1 MPRIAFI
8 GAGSLTFSRTLMID
22 ILSFPEL
29 RESTFALMDIDTK
42 RLDYTRRVA
51 ERIVREGGFAAQVE
65 ATTDR
70 REALRGADYVITM
83 ILVGDIEVIRHDIEI
98 PLKYGVDQCI
108 GDTLGPGGV
117 FRALRTV
124 PVMVDICRDMEELC
138 PDAWLLNYTNP
149 MAMICWAM
157 NDAAAV
163 RNVGL
168 CHSVQGTARWLA
180 HLAGV
185 PREEREEVSYWVAGI
200 NHQSWF
206 LELRW
211 KGQDLYPLLR
221 PKIDDPQ
228 VYNIDTTRFEMLK
241 HLGYFVT
248 ESSGHNSEYNPWF
261 RKRPDLLQKYTPGG
275 GWNGGTGFIL
285 QLYGADR
292 QDYEAQLERIASGEE
307 PLDLSRSDEYGAYI
321 IHSLETG
328 VARRINGNVRN
339 TRLITNLP
347 EGCCVEVPCYVDK
360 HGINPCFIGEL
371 PAHLAAINRSN
382 IAVQELAVRA
392 ALEADR
398 DMAFYAVAA
407 DPLTAAVLSLEETRQ
422 MVDEMFKVEADWLP
436 RFR

>member
-8 GAGSLTFSRTLMID
+8 GAGSLTFSRRLMID

-29 RESTFALMDIDTK
+29 RESTFVLMDIDAK

-51 ERIVREGGFAAQVE
+51 ERIIREGGFPAQVE

-83 ILVGDIEVIRHDIEI
+83 ILVGDIEVIRHDINI

-117 FRALRTV
+117 FRALRTI
-124 PVMVDICRDMEELC
+124 PVMLDICRDMEDLC

-149 MAMICWAM
+149 MAMVCWAM

-168 CHSVQGTARWLA
+168 CHSVQGTAWWLA
-180 HLAGV
+180 HLAGA
-185 PREEREEVSYWVAGI
+185 PPEEVSYWVAGI

-211 KGQDLYPLLR
+211 KGEDLYPALR
-221 PKIDDPQ
+221 RRIDDPQ

-261 RKRPDLLQKYTPGG
+261 RKRPDLLKKYTPGG

-285 QLYGADR
+285 QLYGTDR
-292 QDYEAQLERIASGEE
+292 QDYEKEMEGIASGEE
-307 PLDLSRSDEYGAYI
+307 PLDLSRSEEYGAYI

-328 VARRINGNVRN
+328 VPRRINGNVRN

-347 EGCCVEVPCYVDK
+347 EGCCVEVPCYVDR
-360 HGINPCFIGEL
+360 HGISPCFVGEL
-371 PAHLAAINRSN
+371 PPHLAAINRSN
-382 IAVQELAVRA
+382 IAVQEIAVRA

-398 DMAFYAVAA
+398 EMAFYAIAA

-422 MVDEMFKVEADWLP
+422 MVDEMFRAEADWLP
-436 RFR
+436 QFK

>member
-1 MPRIAFI
+1 MARIAFI
-8 GAGSLTFSRTLMID
+8 GAGSLTFARTLMLD

-29 RESTFALMDIDTK
+29 RETTFALMDVDQK
-42 RLDYTRRVA
+42 RLGYARRVA
-51 ERIVREGGFAAQVE
+51 ERIVREGGFPARVE

-70 REALRGADYVITM
+70 REALRDADYVIVM
-83 ILVGDIEVIRHDIEI
+83 ILVGDIEVIRHDIEV

-117 FRALRTV
+117 FRALRTI

-149 MAMICWAM
+149 MAMLCWAM
-157 NDAAAV
+157 NDAAAIK
-163 RNVGL
+163 NVGL
-168 CHSVQGTARWLA
+168 CHSVQGTAHWLA
-180 HLAGV
+180 SLAGV
-185 PREEREEVSYWVAGI
+185 PREERDDVSYWVAGI

-211 KGQDLYPLLR
+211 KGRDLYPVLR
-221 PKIDDPQ
+221 DKIDEPQ
-228 VYNIDTTRFEMLK
+228 VYDIDTSRFEMLK
-241 HLGYFVT
+241 HLRYFVT

-261 RKRPDLLQKYTPGG
+261 RKRPELLEKYTPGG

-285 QLYGADR
+285 QLYGGDR
-292 QDYEAQLERIASGEE
+292 QDYEKELERVASGEE
-307 PLDLSRSDEYGAYI
+307 PLDLKRSQEYGSYI

-328 VARRINGNVRN
+328 VPRRINGNVRN

-371 PAHLAAINRSN
+371 PPHLAAINRSN
-382 IAVQELAVRA
+382 VAVQEMAVRA

-398 DMAFYAVAA
+398 DMAYYAVAV
-407 DPLTAAVLSLEETRQ
+407 DPLTAAVLSLEEIRQ
-422 MVDEMFKVEADWLP
+422 MVDEMFRVEADWLP
-436 RFR
+436 QFR

>member
-117 FRALRTV
+117 FRALRTI
-124 PVMVDICRDMEELC
+124 PAMLDICRDMEELC

-180 HLAGV
+180 HLAGIA
-185 PREEREEVSYWVAGI
+185 REEHDEVSYWVAGI

-221 PKIDDPQ
+221 PRIDDPQ

-261 RKRPDLLQKYTPGG
+261 RKRPDLLEKYTPGG

-285 QLYGADR
+285 QLYGTDR
-292 QDYEAQLERIASGEE
+292 QDYEMQLERIASGEE
-307 PLDLSRSDEYGAYI
+307 PLDLSRSEEYGAYI

-328 VARRINGNVRN
+328 VLRRINGNVRN

-382 IAVQELAVRA
+382 IAVQEMAVRA

-422 MVDEMFKVEADWLP
+422 MVDEMFKAEADWLP